1 MRCPYC
7 QSDIDDEALVCKI
20 CKRDIYLFKPLLAKI
35 AALEEQVQGL
45 SEHEADK
52 ARIRQLE
59 SQLAD
64 VREQLFKP
72 PVGAPGIALALA
84 TYILLPLG
92 LLLLAHAIITI
103 VLDTNLLYLRVI
115 SIALPLPFGLML
127 MRRAQRSILLWFVGT
142 MILAVASV
150 IGMSWI
156 TSLVDQTP
164 VLPKDA
170 FEWREYLE
178 YAASIS
184 LSFLTGMLIGSVSY
198 ARAHRLPAKTGGR
211 GSLAQTMLSRVLGA
225 NLSPAQINE
234 IMKKLN
240 DYGSSAVALGTTALS
255 IYTGL
260 KGFMG
265 K

>member
-1 MRCPYC
+1 MKCPYC
-7 QSDIDDEALVCKI
+7 QSEIEDEALVCKV
-20 CKRDIYLFKPLLAKI
+20 CRRDLYLLKPLLARI
-35 AALEEQVQGL
+35 ASLEEQVQGL
-45 SEHEADK
+45 AEHESDK
-52 ARIRQLE
+52 VRIQQLE
-59 SQLAD
+59 AQVSTLH
-64 VREQLFKP
+64 EQLHRP
-72 PVGAPGIALALA
+72 PVGAQGVLLALA

-103 VLDTNLLYLRVI
+103 VLDTNLLFLRII
-115 SIALPLPFGLML
+115 SIVLPLPFGLML
-127 MRRAQRSILLWFVGT
+127 MRQARRSIFIWFLGT
-142 MILAVASV
+142 VVLAIASV

-156 TSLVDQTP
+156 TSLVDHTP

-184 LSFLTGMLIGSVSY
+184 LSFLTGMLIGSISSTKAHRAAGKAQ
-198 ARAHRLPAKTGGR
+198 ARASFAQ
-211 GSLAQTMLSRVLGA
+211 SLLSRVLGA